1 MFSFRDLSTHEQ
13 AETKEILP
21 EPKASLYVTEQK
33 SHLLCT
39 WLYLFNWSKRIQYI
53 KLVNCLFINPQDLKD
68 KAYVSDDQKVNDNIS
83 SDTAAQ
89 DKPNNEANQPTEVPC
104 SVDVTALD
112 ASEIQDSETL
122 KASQSPNVSGSS
134 DVISGTPPKPS
145 SRRQSFI
152 TIEKYEEGR
161 PASVKK
167 FTGPLSRMSCS
178 QEPPKSQNDSKLPL
192 SVCNSQP
199 EFGKKVSKESV
210 ITHDSTNRADEQ
222 NMEIKAELKSV
233 AKCPSEGDE
242 DVIPDTQTQELSA
255 AVEAGNKSSDTS
267 CVEVNT
273 EIAFPGGE
281 SEAFV
286 ASQDLS
292 QVEPRRSGRRR
303 SRPVLPGEESDQE
316 SKSKQQKKA
325 SLNVPT
331 SSDSQKSTPAKKT
344 DILPARTR
352 RSRALEEHMSEIGK
366 LQNSERKD
374 EQKDSQ
380 VPSPTTSTSPLQGR
394 KSKSKE
400 VNQTE
405 PYFDKSSLSQTD
417 DKESLPNQSDSQSH
431 GRPVRRTRVTN
442 ANVENSEKKQTVENS
457 QGDSPAGVSK
467 QVDSSASDTESQSPG
482 RPRRARRSEASGTQS
497 MNKPGL
503 RNEQVSDP
511 SHARALT
518 PSKGKV
524 GRPKRREEGIS
535 NISKNTRTG
544 SVNSECSQGNEIS
557 ELQDHSQGRGKYRTR
572 RSSQALLTSVENSES
587 DASDTRDGQRSKR
600 AKGHKSSE
608 VMPSTMMNEDAP
620 GYISSK
626 KDADISSVP
635 MDVSKDEPEACLGV
649 STMNE
654 DIPKTED
661 KEEAPA
667 VEGHAVEHFTSDV
680 KSADDEQQNDK
691 DSKMQTDSDKE
702 ESVNTVLEERAVKK
716 QNSLPLSA
724 KVELNALELRTC
736 PHTKKGR
743 GRGRRRSTNCNCSQV
758 SSTPSKEQSSSR
770 TKQVVPDLKE
780 NKVLLESSSKP
791 SETELNSITPVLPE
805 EESVALQD
813 NCPDSANVQ
822 SLSLPSLTE
831 AEVPA
836 EKQSGS
842 QSSDVN
848 KGTTQA
854 VKHHKH
860 DVDDPDDKHV
870 EKEQDTISSE
880 TSLSRGQPQ
889 EGPSAPVASASHSQP
904 VQSESVCQG
913 QSESPASQEEIVHSG
928 EKAEMPEME
937 ELVPEIDGG
946 VTALPEGTELDKTP
960 LEVEDDGEATQI
972 DKDLQPET
980 ALPCDSSVPPQTASA
995 EACLDSPPK
1004 QKSSDPFCGNTEMR
1018 QSPSNS
1024 VTRGVWSPSASPST
1038 SILKKGQKRLCE
1050 EDSPSPLVKVIF

>member
-1 MFSFRDLSTHEQ
+1 MFSFRDMLTHEQ

-21 EPKASLYVTEQK
+21 EPKVSLYVTEHK

-39 WLYLFNWSKRIQYI
+39 WLYLFNLEQDNPIYQV
-53 KLVNCLFINPQDLKD
+53 VNLFIFNPQDLKD
-68 KAYVSDDQKVNDNIS
+68 KAYVSDYQKVKDNIS

-104 SVDVTALD
+104 SADITALD
-112 ASEIQDSETL
+112 ASEIQDSETH

-192 SVCNSQP
+192 SACNSQP
-199 EFGKKVSKESV
+199 EFRKKESV
-210 ITHDSTNRADEQ
+210 NITHDSNIRADEQ

-233 AKCPSEGDE
+233 AKCPSEGNEDE
-242 DVIPDTQTQELSA
+242 DVIPDTQTLELSA
-255 AVEAGNKSSDTS
+255 AVEAGNKSPDTS

-273 EIAFPGGE
+273 EIAFPGEE

-325 SLNVPT
+325 SLNAPT
-331 SSDSQKSTPAKKT
+331 SNDSQKSTPAKKT

-352 RSRALEEHMSEIGK
+352 RSRALEDHMSEIGK
-366 LQNSERKD
+366 VQKD

-380 VPSPTTSTSPLQGR
+380 VPSPTTSTSPVQGR

-405 PYFDKSSLSQTD
+405 PSFEKSSLSQT

-467 QVDSSASDTESQSPG
+467 QVDSSASDTDSQSPG
-482 RPRRARRSEASGTQS
+482 RPRRALRSEASGTQN

-511 SHARALT
+511 SHAQALT
-518 PSKGKV
+518 PSKGKL
-524 GRPKRREEGIS
+524 GRRKRGEEGIS

-600 AKGHKSSE
+600 AKGHKPSE
-608 VMPSTMMNEDAP
+608 VMPSTVMNENTP

-635 MDVSKDEPEACLGV
+635 MDVSKDESEACLGV
-649 STMNE
+649 GTMNE

-667 VEGHAVEHFTSDV
+667 DEGHAVEHFTSDV
-680 KSADDEQQNDK
+680 KSADGEQQNDK

-724 KVELNALELRTC
+724 KVELNAPELRTC

-743 GRGRRRSTNCNCSQV
+743 GRGRRRSTNCNCAQV
-758 SSTPSKEQSSSR
+758 GSTPSKEQTNS
-770 TKQVVPDLKE
+770 QVVQDLKE
-780 NKVLLESSSKP
+780 DKVLLESSSTP

-805 EESVALQD
+805 EMSAALQD

-836 EKQSGS
+836 ENAEMPAEKQSGS

-860 DVDDPDDKHV
+860 NVDDPDDKHV

-880 TSLSRGQPQ
+880 TSFSQGQPQ
-889 EGPSAPVASASHSQP
+889 EGPSAPVASAGHSQP
-904 VQSESVCQG
+904 VQNESVCQG

-946 VTALPEGTELDKTP
+946 ATALPEGTELDKTP

-980 ALPCDSSVPPQTASA
+980 GLACEASVPPQTASA

-1004 QKSSDPFCGNTEMR
+1004 QKSSHPFCGNTEMR